1 MHLQISIAE
10 NIGGEFSIFPCNEF
24 WNRWRKEVLLSLQ
37 SRTKW
42 DIPTRNCEVDIDI
55 VLLKNEAEHNQ
66 GLMGNIVAIKRDG
79 KGDV

>member
-24 WNRWRKEVLLSLQ
+24 WNRQRKEVLLSLQ
-37 SRTKW
+37 FRTKW
-42 DIPTRNCEVDIDI
+42 NIPTRNCEVGDI
-55 VLLKNEAEHNQ
+55 VLLKNEAEHCQ
-66 GLMGNIVAIKRDG
+66 WPMGKIVAIKRDG

>member
-1 MHLQISIAE
+1 M
-10 NIGGEFSIFPCNEF
+10 
-24 WNRWRKEVLLSLQ
+24 LLSLQ